1 MILSSK
7 WKSKLIYF
15 FFCNQLDLFY
25 QAFKAHIEK
34 KNKQTYVFSIEHSYY
49 HFFIK
54 VMLCTTIMCVRI
66 KKNVC
71 SENDAAKLFQIA
83 RNYAIRVI
91 GHLKLYRLRT

>member
-1 MILSSK
+1 
-7 WKSKLIYF
+7 
-15 FFCNQLDLFY
+15 
-25 QAFKAHIEK
+25 
-34 KNKQTYVFSIEHSYY
+34 
-49 HFFIK
+49 
-54 VMLCTTIMCVRI
+54 MLCTTIMCVRI